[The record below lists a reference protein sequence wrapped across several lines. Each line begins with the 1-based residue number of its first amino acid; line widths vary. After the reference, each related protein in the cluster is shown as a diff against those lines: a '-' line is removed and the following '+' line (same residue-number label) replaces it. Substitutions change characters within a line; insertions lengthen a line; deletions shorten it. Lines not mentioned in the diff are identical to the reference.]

1 MARARQAALAVD
13 FTVQNDG
20 SICVLYPHTPAAKA
34 WVDKNLIVNS
44 EEMESW
50 GGGIVIEPRY
60 LPNIINDIRQSGLE
74 VR

>member
-1 MARARQAALAVD
+1 MARPKQAERAVD
-13 FTVQNDG
+13 FTVQDDG
-20 SICVLYPHTPAAKA
+20 TICILYPHTPAAKA

-44 EEMESW
+44 DETESW

-60 LPNIINDIRQSGLE
+60 LLNIINDIRQIGLE